1 MVLGIIFSET
11 NDFLGHA
18 FRQKMY
24 LDTSSMVIRPVI
36 FVIGKCFC
44 MHLLLYFM
52 VLIYLSASGIC
63 LHSDMG
69 FNVAFNYAIEI
80 QMWSV

>member
-1 MVLGIIFSET
+1 
-11 NDFLGHA
+11 
-18 FRQKMY
+18 
-24 LDTSSMVIRPVI
+24 MVIRPVI
-36 FVIGKCFC
+36 FEIGKCFC
-44 MHLLLYFM
+44 MYLLLYFM

-69 FNVAFNYAIEI
+69 LNVAFNYAIEL